1 MNCASCQHATHS
13 TVCKRQNS
21 VQIWFCA
28 WLCVSSLVVVWKVE
42 TCIVMER
49 VVSIVIIAQE
59 TLIFQSSRGAFGRTV
74 QQWLQIK
81 QDISVTFY
89 CSIKFH
95 ISLVDYQKAKWL
107 IFQCDVSLFLVGMN
121 TFRYSMAIFYSNFFL
136 LCNVFLSDKPPFV
149 KYYEF
154 DVSDKTESHKNV
166 AIVIRHTPSH
176 LQTNSVWK
184 LAGYESTLVLVWKV
198 VTWGIFMGE
207 SRPVV
212 CIFKY
217 LILTMWTVT
226 ENLET
231 FD

>member
-1 MNCASCQHATHS
+1 MTSERLGEMFKGDSADTCAGKFPLVLMGGRADTS
-13 TVCKRQNS
+13 S
-21 VQIWFCA
+21 V
-28 WLCVSSLVVVWKVE
+28 
-42 TCIVMER
+42 R
-49 VVSIVIIAQE
+49 R
-59 TLIFQSSRGAFGRTV
+59 RGARTP
-74 QQWLQIK
+74 IGA
-81 QDISVTFY
+81 SGN
-89 CSIKFH
+89 SIKFH

-121 TFRYSMAIFYSNFFL
+121 TIRYSMAIFYSNFFL
-136 LCNVFLSDKPPFV
+136 LSNVFLSDKPPFV

-207 SRPVV
+207 SGPVV

-217 LILTMWTVT
+217 LIFPM
-226 ENLET
+226 
-231 FD
+231 